1 MDFNTLSVHGGA
13 MKDENAG
20 SVVNPIYL
28 STTFERGN
36 QGEIGPKG
44 YMYSRVGNP
53 NRTALEKLLA
63 KMEAGAEAMAFSS
76 GMAAAQAVF
85 QGVLKPGDHVLISDD
100 CYHGVVHLL
109 SSQYPRWNVTFSGVD
124 MTKVSNV
131 AAAIRPETALIML
144 ETPSNPLLKI
154 ADIAAIAKLAKER
167 GITTVCDNTWATPF
181 NTQPLELGV
190 DLVFHSTTKYFGGHS
205 DVLGGCVISKFS
217 DERCARI
224 RDYQFCGGA
233 VPSPFD
239 CWLLIRSMA
248 TMPLRIRQQT
258 ESAAI
263 IAARL
268 TEHSN
273 VEKVFYPGLKSH
285 VNHDI
290 AKAQMKNGFGAML
303 SIQVRGNQSDAMK
316 FASGLKIF
324 KHATSLGGVE
334 SLVEHRLTAEGIH
347 AKSPENLMRILV
359 GIEGA
364 DDLLNDLLQAL
375 G

>member
-20 SVVNPIYL
+20 AVVNPIYL
-28 STTFERGN
+28 STTFERGPS
-36 QGEIGPKG
+36 GEVGPKG
-44 YMYSRVGNP
+44 FMYSRIGNP
-53 NRTALEKLLA
+53 NRTALERLLA

-109 SSQYPRWNVTFSGVD
+109 TAQYPRWNVSFTGVD
-124 MTKVSNV
+124 MTQVSNV
-131 AAAIRPETALIML
+131 AGAIRPETALILL

-154 ADIAAIAKLAKER
+154 ADISAIAKLAREK
-167 GITTVCDNTWATPF
+167 GITSVCDNTWATPY

-205 DVLGGCVISKFS
+205 DILGGCVVSKLS

-239 CWLLIRSMA
+239 CWLLLRSMA

-263 IAARL
+263 IASAL
-268 TEHSN
+268 AGHPK
-273 VEKVFYPGLKSH
+273 VEQVYYPGLKSH
-285 VNHDI
+285 VNHDVARI
-290 AKAQMKNGFGAML
+290 QMKNGFGAML
-303 SIQVRGNQSDAMK
+303 SIQVKCKQADAMK
-316 FASGLKIF
+316 FAASLKIF

-347 AKSPENLMRILV
+347 AKSPENLMRISV
-359 GIEGA
+359 GIEGT

-375 G
+375 S

>member
-44 YMYSRVGNP
+44 YMYSRIGNP
-53 NRTALEKLLA
+53 NRAALENLLA

-131 AAAIRPETALIML
+131 ASAIRSETALIML

-154 ADIAAIAKLAKER
+154 ADIAAIARLAKER

-205 DVLGGCVISKFS
+205 DILGGCVISKLS

-268 TEHSN
+268 SEHTN

-285 VNHDI
+285 VNHDV
-290 AKAQMKNGFGAML
+290 AKVQMKNGFGAML

-334 SLVEHRLTAEGIH
+334 SLIEHRLTAEGIH
-347 AKSPENLMRILV
+347 AKSPENLMRISV
-359 GIEGA
+359 GIEGT